1 MAISFVFCFFLAA
14 DVVDGDDNV
23 VVGVAV
29 QLLCS

>member
-1 MAISFVFCFFLAA
+1 MAISFFFLAA